1 MTNCLKTVAVVV
13 ITFSAIT
20 PVAAQYTDTTVKTLP
35 ARDTVP
41 SLVKW
46 NSIERKPAF
55 PLNGLIIPAGMVAY
69 GVVALHNVGLR
80 DVNKKINEEVAI
92 EHPHNAI
99 TIDNYLQ
106 FAPAAAVYGLNAMGI
121 HGKHNFKDRTILY
134 SMSMLI
140 AYSTT
145 SAVKKFSGET
155 RPDGSDNYSFSSGH
169 TANAFAAAE
178 FMRQEYKDVSPWYGV
193 AGYAV
198 AATTGYLRMYN
209 NKHWFGD
216 VVAGA
221 GIGIASTKIAYWLY
235 PVLQRS
241 VFKKSKNP
249 NTMIMPTYQNGAVG
263 FGLVHNFK

>member
-1 MTNCLKTVAVVV
+1 MSNCLKTVAVVV
-13 ITFSAIT
+13 ITLSAIT

-46 NSIERKPAF
+46 NSIERRPAF

-69 GVVALHNVGLR
+69 GVIGLHNTGLR
-80 DVNKKINEEVAI
+80 NVNEKINEEVAM
-92 EHPHNAI
+92 EHPHNNVS
-99 TIDNYLQ
+99 IDNYLQ

-134 SMSMLI
+134 AMSMSI
-140 AYSTT
+140 AYGTT
-145 SAVKKFSGET
+145 SMVKRISNEQ
-155 RPDGSDNYSFSSGH
+155 RPDGSDYYSFSSGH

-178 FMRQEYKDVSPWYGV
+178 FLRQEYKDVSPWYGV

-249 NTMIMPTYQNGAVG
+249 NTMVMPTYQNGAVG
-263 FGLVHNFK
+263 FGLVHVFK